1 LITTASARA
10 RREAPLCGVQ
20 FCAVGRVFGMA
31 YGRAYGRR
39 LFLYAL
45 IKGLGDA
52 VRHDDEW
59 AVDRYRRRLRSVAAD
74 FDTNPQIHES
84 VEGLL
89 WASGQVVDDQCG
101 RARCN

>member
-1 LITTASARA
+1 
-10 RREAPLCGVQ
+10 
-20 FCAVGRVFGMA
+20 MA

-89 WASGQVVDDQCG
+89 WASGQWLTTNVVERGAIKEQILELTK
-101 RARCN
+101 RVMELSLPSAAS